1 MNVQTVQRAFAARN
15 NAAQALR
22 ALYDEAGDNELTG
35 EQLELER
42 KLSDE
47 ITRCMDAERDGLAE
61 LERAAELDAAYD
73 KVGLERFGARVESA
87 APAVPEGPEIK
98 RSLRDVLVDV
108 ARGRTQAVEV
118 SMIPDPTIRRDDVAL
133 VTGTAT
139 DGAEL
144 IATDLSTTLI
154 DYLQETIGVVTAG
167 ARVLTTSSGNPITIP
182 TVTSH
187 STVAKV
193 AEAAAFA
200 RSAPQFSTKTL
211 NAYKYGCLVQIS
223 SEMLEDTQVNLVPFV
238 VNQAT
243 EEIGRLIGQEM
254 LVGDGAGDPNG
265 LTNAAT
271 ITTTSAST
279 TEWTADELFDA
290 YHQLVSPYR
299 QNARW
304 IFKDSTVLE
313 LRKLKDSTGNYLWQ
327 TGMVAG
333 TPDTL
338 LGKPVFTDDAMPA
351 TATGNASL
359 VFGDISRAYIVRL
372 VGSLEVAM
380 STDYAFDTD
389 LVTWRFRARADG
401 EIVDANAVC
410 IGSNA

>member
-1 MNVQTVQRAFAARN
+1 MSVTAQLKRLHTER
-15 NAAQALR
+15 AQAGDKMR
-22 ALYDEAGDNELTG
+22 ALYDEAGEN
-35 EQLELER
+35 
-42 KLSDE
+42 
-47 ITRCMDAERDGLAE
+47 
-61 LERAAELDAAYD
+61 ELDA
-73 KVGLERFGARVESA
+73 EQ
-87 APAVPEGPEIK
+87 
-98 RSLRDVLVDV
+98 RSLEEQLHETIVRCQTQELELLDEIERSASLSERYEQLGIRALEPATETGPKIERSFRDVLIDV
-108 ARGRTQAVEV
+108 ARQRTQAVEV
-118 SMIPDPTIRRDDVAL
+118 SMLGAPDIKRDDVAL

-223 SEMLEDTQVNLVPFV
+223 SEMLEDTAVNLVPFV
-238 VNQAT
+238 VDQAT
-243 EEIGRLIGQEM
+243 QEIGRKIGEQM
-254 LVGDGAGDPNG
+254 VIGDGTGDPNG
-265 LTNAAT
+265 ITNA
-271 ITTTSAST
+271 TTVTKTAAST
-279 TEWTADELFDA
+279 TEWTMDEMFDI
-290 YHQLVSPYR
+290 YHAIVSPYR
-299 QNARW
+299 ANARW
-304 IFKDSTVLE
+304 MVKDSTVLE

-327 TGMVAG
+327 TGTVAG
-333 TPDTL
+333 APDTL

-351 TATGNASL
+351 TATGNAS
-359 VFGDISRAYIVRL
+359 VIFGDIQRAYIVRL
-372 VGSLEVAM
+372 VGGLEVAM

-401 EIVDANAVC
+401 EIVDENAICV
-410 IGSNA
+410 GSNA